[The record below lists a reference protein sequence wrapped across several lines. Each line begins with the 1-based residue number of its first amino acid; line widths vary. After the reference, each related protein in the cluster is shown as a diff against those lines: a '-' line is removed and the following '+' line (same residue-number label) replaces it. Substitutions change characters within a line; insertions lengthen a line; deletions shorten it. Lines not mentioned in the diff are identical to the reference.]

1 MDKLNS
7 KPGAGAT
14 AEHEGERE
22 KIKGVFSC
30 QEVRKV
36 GTGTTTRKTIQKS
49 FWFAEEMDD
58 GQITVQ
64 PLNANYV
71 PSGPKRTVTLE
82 EFLGSFSPEMEFYVQ
97 TVFPR
102 MREMNKTIAR
112 ADRHRQ
118 RGEHYS
124 AEYEYGNA
132 LKVDEDNVRANF
144 GLGLTY
150 LERGQSEKADDVFQR
165 IVKLEAAFE
174 EEHKHLFNE
183 FGINLRKNK
192 MLPQSLEYY
201 QRALELSKADENLYI
216 NMARAYFD
224 SSKYAEAVESLLEA
238 LKLNPQQEVAH
249 KFLAWMQSKEL
260 IPSTLLDKVQ
270 NAQNSLAQPAGTPEP
285 AGIQG

>member
-1 MDKLNS
+1 MDKQNMNVN
-7 KPGAGAT
+7 
-14 AEHEGERE
+14 AEAPQESERE

-36 GTGTTTRKTIQKS
+36 GTGTTTRKTIQKTFS
-49 FWFAEEMDD
+49 FAEEMPD
-58 GQITVQ
+58 GSITIQ

-71 PSGPKRTVTLE
+71 PSGPKKTITLE
-82 EFLGSFSPEMEFYVQ
+82 AFLSAYSPEMEFYVQ
-97 TVFPR
+97 TVFPK
-102 MREMNKTIAR
+102 MREMNKTIAK
-112 ADRHRQ
+112 ADRHRE

-150 LERGQSEKADDVFQR
+150 LERGQTEKADDVFQR
-165 IVKLEAAFE
+165 IVGLEAAFE

-192 MLPQSLEYY
+192 MLTQSLEYY
-201 QRALELSKADENLYI
+201 ERALELSKADENLYI
-216 NMARAYFD
+216 NMARVYFD
-224 SSKYAEAVESLLEA
+224 SKKYDETVESLLEA

-249 KFLAWMQSKEL
+249 KFLTWMQNKNL
-260 IPSTLLDKVQ
+260 IPPNLSDKVQ
-270 NAQNSLAQPAGTPEP
+270 AALSGLTFSVDAPELSE
-285 AGIQG
+285 

>member
-1 MDKLNS
+1 MDKQNLNNHS
-7 KPGAGAT
+7 EPAS
-14 AEHEGERE
+14 EQEGERE

-49 FWFAEEMDD
+49 FWFAEELPD
-58 GQITVQ
+58 GQISVQ

-71 PSGPKRTVTLE
+71 PSGPKRTITLE
-82 EFLGSFSPEMEFYVQ
+82 EFLSSFSPEMEFYVQ

-102 MREMNKTIAR
+102 MKEMNKTIAR
-112 ADRHRQ
+112 GDRYRQ
-118 RGEHYS
+118 NGEHYS
-124 AEYEYGNA
+124 AEYEYSKA

-150 LERGQSEKADDVFQR
+150 LERGQKEKADDVFQR

-174 EEHKHLFNE
+174 EEHKHLFND

-216 NMARAYFD
+216 NIARAYLD
-224 SSKYAEAVESLLEA
+224 SGKYTEAVENLLEA
-238 LKLNPQQEVAH
+238 LKLNPQHEVAH
-249 KFLAWMQSKEL
+249 KFLTWMQGKQL
-260 IPSTLLDKVQ
+260 IPATLLDK
-270 NAQNSLAQPAGTPEP
+270 AQAALNGSVETAAQPDP
-285 AGIQG
+285 ASQG